1 MVLNV
6 FFCSVSGVQSLSSS
20 VQSTPEKYG
29 HSDDVSK
36 SPELLQEFLKSGPK
50 KELLR
55 TLVKKEQKIL
65 VSAKSKMTELRR
77 INNKA
82 VKKQDT
88 KKVASSLNNQ
98 SSSRKQLRKAEN
110 PSRLPIVT
118 DQSTDFGHSNSWI
131 CKNSACKAVLSIDDT
146 FCKRCSCCI
155 CHLYDDNKDPSLWLV
170 CTTESGE
177 GDSCGLSCHIE
188 CAIQREKVGVVDLG
202 QLMQLDGSYCCASC
216 GKVTGILGY
225 VIFQYFAF
233 QSTFIL
239 FVTSEIIFSHQILP
253 QKATLDELDAS

>member
-1 MVLNV
+1 
-6 FFCSVSGVQSLSSS
+6 
-20 VQSTPEKYG
+20 
-29 HSDDVSK
+29 
-36 SPELLQEFLKSGPK
+36 
-50 KELLR
+50 
-55 TLVKKEQKIL
+55 
-65 VSAKSKMTELRR
+65 MTELRR
-77 INNKA
+77 INNKTA
-82 VKKQDT
+82 KKQDT
-88 KKVASSLNNQ
+88 KKASSSLNNQ
-98 SSSRKQLRKAEN
+98 SSSRKQLRKSEN
-110 PSRLPIVT
+110 PSRLPIDT
-118 DQSTDFGHSNSWI
+118 HTFSDFGHSNSWI

-225 VIFQYFAF
+225 VMFQHFSF
-233 QSTFIL
+233 QTTFII
-239 FVTSEIIFSHQILP
+239 FFTSEVIFSHKLMT
-253 QKATLDELDAS
+253 QKATLNEPMLVDMTGGTIKVSILQLFCNFWY

>member
-1 MVLNV
+1 
-6 FFCSVSGVQSLSSS
+6 
-20 VQSTPEKYG
+20 
-29 HSDDVSK
+29 
-36 SPELLQEFLKSGPK
+36 
-50 KELLR
+50 
-55 TLVKKEQKIL
+55 
-65 VSAKSKMTELRR
+65 MTELRR
-77 INNKA
+77 INNKTM
-82 VKKQDT
+82 KKQDT
-88 KKVASSLNNQ
+88 KKAASSLNNHQ

-118 DQSTDFGHSNSWI
+118 DQSLDFRHSNSWI

-155 CHLYDDNKDPSLWLV
+155 CHLCDDNKDPSLWLV

-225 VIFQYFAF
+225 VRGHLAF
-233 QSTFIL
+233 QSTFPFLLLQIL
-239 FVTSEIIFSHQILP
+239 FSHISRCLI
-253 QKATLDELDAS
+253 KLLK

>member
-1 MVLNV
+1 
-6 FFCSVSGVQSLSSS
+6 
-20 VQSTPEKYG
+20 
-29 HSDDVSK
+29 
-36 SPELLQEFLKSGPK
+36 
-50 KELLR
+50 
-55 TLVKKEQKIL
+55 
-65 VSAKSKMTELRR
+65 MTELRR
-77 INNKA
+77 INNKTI
-82 VKKQDT
+82 KKQDT

-98 SSSRKQLRKAEN
+98 SSSRKQLRKSEN

-118 DQSTDFGHSNSWI
+118 DQSSDFGHSNSWI
-131 CKNSACKAVLSIDDT
+131 CKNSACQAVLSIDDT

-170 CTTESGE
+170 CSTESGE

-225 VIFQYFAF
+225 VMLQHFAF
-233 QSTFIL
+233 QSTFIIV
-239 FVTSEIIFSHQILP
+239 VTSGIIFSHQFMP
-253 QKATLDELDAS
+253 